1 MMAVSRF
8 HHTRHTRLVQRRPR
22 RSFYPY
28 STDQKWTAALLKLLV
43 NINASDYAFHVFLTW
58 TRAAIPDGFSFQPE
72 GGKTCRRIVEL
83 LFALMNNAT
92 QLLPPVRTVAVVPHV
107 PSCDVITFD
116 FVPQLLKLFKNRTI
130 MTKDNLLIDVHNPL
144 ILYTSPDGVQGETLS
159 GQVYQ
164 YAYCCL
170 ATDPQRQLFPHLDN
184 GLYVCHREW
193 LIFLKT
199 LHVYPSHIC
208 QNILTHHLSMMI
220 SWLSAK
226 TKNSSAQNQ
235 TFNLGDNIQNNHAQ
249 LQIVLS
255 SFWASS
261 LRLQNVQ
268 LPLGTTGSMNVDTV
282 TAFFLQ
288 YKTCKKVMHFVVVT
302 APTCHLFN
310 AYVDRAMPV
319 TYC

>member
-1 MMAVSRF
+1 
-8 HHTRHTRLVQRRPR
+8 
-22 RSFYPY
+22 
-28 STDQKWTAALLKLLV
+28 
-43 NINASDYAFHVFLTW
+43 
-58 TRAAIPDGFSFQPE
+58 
-72 GGKTCRRIVEL
+72 
-83 LFALMNNAT
+83 
-92 QLLPPVRTVAVVPHV
+92 
-107 PSCDVITFD
+107 
-116 FVPQLLKLFKNRTI
+116 
-130 MTKDNLLIDVHNPL
+130 
-144 ILYTSPDGVQGETLS
+144 
-159 GQVYQ
+159 
-164 YAYCCL
+164 
-170 ATDPQRQLFPHLDN
+170 
-184 GLYVCHREW
+184 
-193 LIFLKT
+193 
-199 LHVYPSHIC
+199 
-208 QNILTHHLSMMI
+208 MI

-235 TFNLGDNIQNNHAQ
+235 TFKLGDNIQNNHAQ